1 MSASFK
7 ELDYLGH
14 KWNAQIDR
22 PIAEMAFYQRAH
34 VFAELSFACY
44 WSEEYMRE
52 LCKHFG
58 VADITYF
65 NFEGAQAYILHGD
78 HDTIVACRGTEATD
92 WNDIRADLKVW
103 KVVAET
109 VGKVHGGFKDE
120 VDHLWPEL
128 AKALESNEKP
138 LYFTGH
144 SLGGAMAQIFS
155 RPMQAVRT
163 WKVEPLEIQTFGS
176 PRVGDKRY
184 ITHCKIKKIRWV
196 NNNDFVPRFPPA
208 IFGYRHT
215 GLEMYID
222 HAGKISGKSGLKRI
236 TDGLSGFAKGLTKAQ
251 FDHFSDHLM
260 PGYIAPLLELPRSK
274 RSKESGFAT
283 RPEGAKAPEILEPQT
298 KISSARRSQLRYS
311 RAVCKTTLLT
321 LHPDHF

>member
-1 MSASFK
+1 MPVTFK
-7 ELDYLGH
+7 ELAYLEQ
-14 KWNAQIDR
+14 KWNIQVDR
-22 PIAEMAFYQRAH
+22 PIAEMRFYQRAH
-34 VFAELSFACY
+34 VFAELAFGCY
-44 WSEEYMRE
+44 WAEKYMRE
-52 LCKHFG
+52 LCEHFG
-58 VADITYF
+58 IADLSYF
-65 NFEGAQAYILHGD
+65 NFEGAQAYILWGE

-120 VDHLWPEL
+120 VDHLWPDLEE
-128 AKALESNEKP
+128 ALESNKKP

-144 SLGGAMAQIFS
+144 SLGGAMAQICAARCKLS
-155 RPMQAVRT
+155 GIGS
-163 WKVEPLEIQTFGS
+163 EPLEIQTFGS

-222 HAGKISGKSGLKRI
+222 YEGNISGKSGLSRI
-236 TDGLSGFAKGLTKAQ
+236 VDGLSGFAKSITKAQ

-260 PGYIAPLLELPRSK
+260 PGYIAPLM
-274 RSKESGFAT
+274 AA
-283 RPEGAKAPEILEPQT
+283 AKDE
-298 KISSARRSQLRYS
+298 
-311 RAVCKTTLLT
+311 
-321 LHPDHF
+321 